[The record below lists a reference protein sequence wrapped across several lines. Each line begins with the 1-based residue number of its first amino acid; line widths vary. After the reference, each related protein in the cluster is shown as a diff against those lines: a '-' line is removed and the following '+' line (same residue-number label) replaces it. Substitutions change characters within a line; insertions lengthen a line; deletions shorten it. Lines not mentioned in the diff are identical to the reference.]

1 MKNMVQKFRNNLN
14 NVRED
19 EAGDVVQNVLIIAV
33 FVIIVGIVGKVLYT
47 AISDQG
53 NRTSSCIKNVGTN
66 IATSNVTKSCK

>member
-33 FVIIVGIVGKVLYT
+33 FVIIVGIVGKMLYT

-53 NRTSSCIKNVGTN
+53 TRTSKCIKNVGTN
-66 IATSNVTKSCK
+66 IATSSVAKCK

>member
-53 NRTSSCIKNVGTN
+53 NRTSNCIKNVGTN
-66 IATSNVTKSCK
+66 IATSNVTSKCK